1 MRQRTLV
8 YDSLMTFSSMQAL
21 DELVAAGM
29 PSEQARA
36 VVRGMERQHE
46 DAATRGDLEGTE
58 ERIYARM
65 ETLFWRGVAMLSA
78 VNIGVG
84 GLIIG
89 AIAAFD

>member
-1 MRQRTLV
+1 
-8 YDSLMTFSSMQAL
+8 
-21 DELVAAGM
+21 
-29 PSEQARA
+29 
-36 VVRGMERQHE
+36 MERQHE
-46 DAATRGDLEGTE
+46 DAATRGDVEGAE

>member
-1 MRQRTLV
+1 
-8 YDSLMTFSSMQAL
+8 MTFSSMQAL

-29 PSEQARA
+29 PAEHARA

-46 DAATRGDLEGTE
+46 GAATRGDVDGAE

-65 ETLFWRGVAMLSA
+65 ETLFWRGVAMVSA

>member
-1 MRQRTLV
+1 MC
-8 YDSLMTFSSMQAL
+8 MTFSSMQAL

-29 PSEQARA
+29 PGDQARA
-36 VVRGMERQHE
+36 VVRGMERQRE
-46 DAATRGDLEGTE
+46 DAATEGDVEGAE
-58 ERIYARM
+58 ERSYARM
-65 ETLFWRGVAMLSA
+65 ETLFWRGVAMASA

>member
-1 MRQRTLV
+1 
-8 YDSLMTFSSMQAL
+8 MTFSSMQTL

-29 PSEQARA
+29 PADQARA
-36 VVRGMERQHE
+36 IVRGMEQRQRE
-46 DAATRGDLEGTE
+46 DAATRGDVEGAE
-58 ERIYARM
+58 ERSYARM
-65 ETLFWRGVAMLSA
+65 ETLFWRGVAMVSA

>member
-1 MRQRTLV
+1 MA
-8 YDSLMTFSSMQAL
+8 FSSMQTL

-29 PSEQARA
+29 PADQARA
-36 VVRGMERQHE
+36 VVRGMERQRE
-46 DAATRGDLEGTE
+46 DAATRGDVDGAEG
-58 ERIYARM
+58 RSYARM
-65 ETLFWRGVAMLSA
+65 ETLFWRGVAMVSA

>member
-1 MRQRTLV
+1 
-8 YDSLMTFSSMQAL
+8 MTFSSMQTL

-29 PSEQARA
+29 PADQARA
-36 VVRGMERQHE
+36 VVRGMERQRE
-46 DAATRGDLEGTE
+46 DAATKGDVEGAE

-65 ETLFWRGVAMLSA
+65 ETLCWRGVAMVSA

>member
-1 MRQRTLV
+1 
-8 YDSLMTFSSMQAL
+8 MTFSSMQTL

-29 PSEQARA
+29 PAEHARA
-36 VVRGMERQHE
+36 VVRGMERQRE
-46 DAATRGDLEGTE
+46 DAATKGDVEGAE
-58 ERIYARM
+58 ERSYARM
-65 ETLFWRGVAMLSA
+65 ETLFWRGVAMVSA

>member
-1 MRQRTLV
+1 
-8 YDSLMTFSSMQAL
+8 
-21 DELVAAGM
+21 
-29 PSEQARA
+29 
-36 VVRGMERQHE
+36 MERQRE
-46 DAATRGDLEGTE
+46 DAATRGDVEGAE

-65 ETLFWRGVAMLSA
+65 ETLFWRGVAMVSA

>member
-1 MRQRTLV
+1 
-8 YDSLMTFSSMQAL
+8 MTFSSMHTL

-29 PSEQARA
+29 PAEQARA
-36 VVRGMERQHE
+36 VVRGMEQRQRE
-46 DAATRGDLEGTE
+46 DAATRGDVDGVE

-65 ETLFWRGVAMLSA
+65 ETLFWRGVAMVSA

>member
-1 MRQRTLV
+1 
-8 YDSLMTFSSMQAL
+8 MTFSSMQTL

-29 PSEQARA
+29 PAEQARA
-36 VVRGMERQHE
+36 VVRGMERQRE
-46 DAATRGDLEGTE
+46 DAATRGDVEGAE
-58 ERIYARM
+58 ERSYARM
-65 ETLFWRGVAMLSA
+65 ETLFWRGVAMVSA

>member
-1 MRQRTLV
+1 
-8 YDSLMTFSSMQAL
+8 MTFSSMQAL

-29 PSEQARA
+29 PVEQARA
-36 VVRGMERQHE
+36 VVRGMERQRE
-46 DAATRGDLEGTE
+46 DAATRGDVEGTE

-65 ETLFWRGVAMLSA
+65 ETLFWRGVAMVSA